1 MDNQHRKIAGYRE
14 LSADEID
21 VMNSVKN
28 LEAQFNGMI
37 DSLKAMPGIDQ
48 RNVAL
53 AQTHGEDAFMRAIR
67 AIAQPTRFNNPRAIF
82 EDRDS

>member
-14 LSADEID
+14 LDADEID
-21 VMNSVKN
+21 LMNQVKA
-28 LEAQFNGMI
+28 LEAEFNGMI
-37 DSLKAMPGIDQ
+37 DRLKALPRIDQ

-67 AIAQPTRFNNPRAIF
+67 AIAQPTRFNTSRKLF
-82 EDRDS
+82 EDRDN